1 MQKTNFS
8 KFSLQLR
15 RIFFLKLK
23 FFENFCIQPTKFIF
37 FTCFKHQKWKLHEGL
52 TLLTSSQT
60 KWRAVKVAVGWFH
73 PHPPL
78 YRSTKKPTLIRV
90 KHLPKRTLKQMIH
103 HLKII
108 FYDEH
113 DCLSHFTKQN
123 RISLLGLIGL
133 TLRRLTSERPCQ
145 SWGGAPGAPLSILA
159 LEPL

>member
-1 MQKTNFS
+1 MKNGGLNNCSLLWDPLWEFS
-8 KFSLQLR
+8 INLSKYTKSKISDFYNIMFLFGSKYLQWGSFEILWQ
-15 RIFFLKLK
+15 IF
-23 FFENFCIQPTKFIF
+23 
-37 FTCFKHQKWKLHEGL
+37 
-52 TLLTSSQT
+52 SQT
-60 KWRAVKVAVGWFH
+60 FGYF
-73 PHPPL
+73 
-78 YRSTKKPTLIRV
+78 

-133 TLRRLTSERPCQ
+133 TLKRLTSERPCQ
-145 SWGGAPGAPLSILA
+145 SWRGGSWSPPSILA